1 MYLSQL
7 LRSEQGCIQT
17 ARFRPNQ
24 PLSIPFGPSPLWEH
38 ELSAA
43 LRLFEFVLVGFAGV
57 GNQILHPPPSRADGA
72 RPNSIMIRTV
82 FSFIG
87 AFLLSMLV
95 AGTIAV
101 QIAISTGARE
111 EFIIVFM
118 ALELFGLATIIVFAL
133 VYGRATRPETL
144 TKASLTMFAIVRAL
158 SVAACLAS
166 FASHRSGA
174 EALNDLK
181 IFVSVVIV
189 AGLVILIQQWLITR
203 RWRKAHPLASP
214 ATT

>member
-1 MYLSQL
+1 
-7 LRSEQGCIQT
+7 
-17 ARFRPNQ
+17 
-24 PLSIPFGPSPLWEH
+24 
-38 ELSAA
+38 
-43 LRLFEFVLVGFAGV
+43 
-57 GNQILHPPPSRADGA
+57 
-72 RPNSIMIRTV
+72 MIRTV

-111 EFIIVFM
+111 EFIAVFM

-133 VYGRATRPETL
+133 VYWRAIRVHAFMKATL
-144 TKASLTMFAIVRAL
+144 TMLAIVSAL
-158 SVAACLAS
+158 SVAACMAS

-181 IFVSVVIV
+181 IFVPVVIV
-189 AGLVILIQQWLITR
+189 SGLVIVIQQWLIAR
-203 RWRKAHPLASP
+203 RWRKMHPVANP
-214 ATT
+214 AAV